1 MSEDLHASENLDSL
15 SARARYELEQLRYPA
30 ANWVLPGTGPD
41 GKPLLDVL
49 VVGGGMCGQTATFA
63 LLREGVRNLRCVD
76 RAPFGREGPWAT
88 YARMDTLRSPKHLTG
103 PDLGI
108 PALTYRAWHE
118 AKFGRAHWDALH
130 KIPRLDWAEYLLWVR
145 NVLALPI
152 ENDAEVLSLELVPG
166 AVKATL
172 KNEEQIHA
180 RKVVL
185 AQGRDG
191 SGAPRWP
198 RFATFDPARR
208 PDARVFHSADDIDF
222 RALAG
227 RRIGILGAG
236 SSAFDNAGEALEAGA
251 AQVVMFARRPI
262 LPQVNKSKWTAFPGF
277 QNGYASLDDARRWRF
292 YTYIFSEQVPP
303 PYESVLRCQRH
314 AGFSLRF
321 SEGWDDIIPSRKEV
335 KVQTPHSSLTFD
347 AVIVCTGFDVNLVDR
362 PEIAPVRDAIRS
374 WRQHVPESEARKF
387 PEEARFPYLGD
398 SFELKESEAGLA
410 PEIGRLH
417 VFNWGCTMSHGAL
430 AGDIPGLEPGAR
442 RLALGI
448 TRDLFVADAER
459 HWQRLLEHN
468 EDEMKPTR
476 YFVSRSSRPPS

>member
-118 AKFGRAHWDALH
+118 ARFGRAHWEALH

-145 NVLALPI
+145 SVAGLPI
-152 ENDAEVLSLELVPG
+152 ENDIEVLSLQLVPG

-172 KNEEQIHA
+172 RSGEQIHA

-198 RFATFDPARR
+198 RFATFDPAQH

-222 RALAG
+222 GAFKG

-251 AQVVMFARRPI
+251 AVTMFARRPL

-277 QNGYASLDDARRWRF
+277 QHGYASLDDARRWRF

-303 PYESVLRCQRH
+303 PYESVLRCERH

-321 SEGWDDIIPSRKEV
+321 SESWEDLHPEKQQIKV
-335 KVQTPHSSLTFD
+335 KTNLGAHSFD
-347 AVIVCTGFDVNLVDR
+347 AVVICTGFDVNLVER
-362 PEIAPVRDAIRS
+362 PEIAPLRDSIRT
-374 WRQHVPESEARKF
+374 WAQHVPADEARRF

-398 SFELKESEAGLA
+398 AFQLMEKAPGMA
-410 PEIGRLH
+410 PELARLH

-430 AGDIPGLEPGAR
+430 AGDIPGLEIGAR

-448 TRDLFVADAER
+448 VRDLFVADADA
-459 HWQRLLEHN
+459 HWERLLAHN
-468 EDEMKPTR
+468 EDELKPTSF
-476 YFVSRSSRPPS
+476 FVNLSSRPPG